1 MRTRR
6 ITLVVTLLAALIL
19 GFAPAAQAGT
29 FRITTRWKSC
39 DTFKSAIAVRV
50 TFKDPA
56 YLYGSGKYMVKRW
69 IEWEVYKS
77 GMWREEDRY
86 YSESNWVKVTN
97 KNYDWTTTPGDRT
110 GWGNTG
116 LYYSHWRAK
125 VTVKLIKNR
134 KGPRD
139 KKVDEVQIFPMKG
152 SFREI
157 GSNCGYEF

>member
-6 ITLVVTLLAALIL
+6 ITLVATLLAALVL
-19 GFAPAAQAGT
+19 AFAPAAQAGT
-29 FRITTRWKSC
+29 FRITTRWKNC
-39 DTFKSAIAVRV
+39 DTFKAAIAVRT
-50 TFKDPA
+50 TFSNVA
-56 YLYGSGKYMVKRW
+56 ATHGTGKYMVKRW
-69 IEWEVYKS
+69 IEWEYYK
-77 GMWREEDRY
+77 GDTWKEADRNY
-86 YSESNWVKVTN
+86 TESSWVKITN
-97 KNYDWTTTPGDRT
+97 TSYDWVTTPGDRT
-110 GWGNTG
+110 AWHN

-152 SFREI
+152 SFREL